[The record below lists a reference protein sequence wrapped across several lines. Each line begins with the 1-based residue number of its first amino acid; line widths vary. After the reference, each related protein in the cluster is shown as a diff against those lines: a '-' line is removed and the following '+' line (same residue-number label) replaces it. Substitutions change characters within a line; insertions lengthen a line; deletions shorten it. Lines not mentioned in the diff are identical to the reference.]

1 LNYYQFHIG
10 DWALHTSHLTLEEDA
25 VYRRLIDFYYD
36 SESPIPTETQPVI
49 RRLRLGLYSETVA
62 LILGEFFTLEVDGW
76 HNYRADKEIAA
87 YKAKAT
93 QAQENGKRGGRPP
106 RNRAVET
113 QPVILANPEITGS
126 KANQEPITN
135 NQEPTESKAPCDR
148 QAESLDLLG
157 APQENKPEQVRIPY
171 DKILA
176 AFREKLPSF
185 PQPRKLDADRM
196 KAVRLIWMKETE
208 YGSLDFFERYFGY
221 VAQSPFLMGEKDWKA
236 CNFDWIFNA
245 KNFRKIIEGTYHK
258 ESNNA

>member
-62 LILGEFFTLEVDGW
+62 LILVEFFTLEADGW

-126 KANQEPITN
+126 KANQEPLTI
-135 NQEPTESKAPCDR
+135 NQELLESTASGDESPETKPKRKVKVDPVPY
-148 QAESLDLLG
+148 AE
-157 APQENKPEQVRIPY
+157 
-171 DKILA
+171 ILA
-176 AFREKLPSF
+176 AYCEALPTL
-185 PQPRKLDADRM
+185 PQPQGMTPKRKSMAR
-196 KAVRLIWMKETE
+196 AIWNDLPKSHEP
-208 YGSLDFFERYFGY
+208 DFWRRYFKYIAGT
-221 VAQSPFLMGEKDWKA
+221 PFLCEMNCASLNWFLNLENLYKV
-236 CNFDWIFNA
+236 
-245 KNFRKIIEGTYHK
+245 IEGNYR
-258 ESNNA
+258 NA